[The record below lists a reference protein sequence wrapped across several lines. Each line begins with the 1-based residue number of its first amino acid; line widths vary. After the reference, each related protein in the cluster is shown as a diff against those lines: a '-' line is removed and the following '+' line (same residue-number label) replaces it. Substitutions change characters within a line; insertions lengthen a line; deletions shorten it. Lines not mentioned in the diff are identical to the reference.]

1 MQPFEPFAPTYAAA
15 RARFRSL
22 CDRAGLALREVPHPL
37 AGREGEALALDVACA
52 GSDPEQARS
61 VLLISSGCHGVEGFC
76 GSGIQ
81 CALLAHRRWHEQAEA
96 AGVAVVYLH
105 ALNPWG
111 FSMERRVTHENVD
124 LNRNFLDFTQ
134 ALPRNVAYDRIARWL
149 VPRRWPAPLA
159 TAALLAY
166 VARHGRRALQQAL
179 SSGQSQHPNGLF
191 YSGAAPSWSHCAV
204 REVVR
209 EYGRRCARL
218 AWIDLHSG
226 LGPRGRGEPILAC
239 NPDPVTIA
247 RARRWWGEQVRLTE
261 DGSSLSARLTGTMW
275 HVAAGECPQ
284 AEFTG
289 IALEFGTRSAWR
301 VLQALRADHWLASY
315 GATAGAATRQR
326 IRRRMRAAFFVERDD
341 WKAAVVAQGRQAV
354 LRAVKG
360 LAEP

>member
-1 MQPFEPFAPTYAAA
+1 MQPFEHFAPTYAAA
-15 RARFRSL
+15 RARFLGL
-22 CDRAGLALREVPHPL
+22 CEHAGLALREVPHPL
-37 AGREGEALALDVACA
+37 TGRDGEALALDVARA
-52 GSDPEQARS
+52 GPGPEEARS

-81 CALLAHRRWHEQAEA
+81 CALLADPRWHEEAGA
-96 AGVAVVYLH
+96 AGIAVVYLH

-124 LNRNFLDFTQ
+124 LNRNFLDFAQ
-134 ALPRNVAYDRIARWL
+134 PLPRNAAYDGIARWL

-159 TAALLAY
+159 TAALFAY
-166 VARHGRRALQQAL
+166 AARRGRRSLQQAL
-179 SSGQSQHPNGLF
+179 SGGQSQHPSGMF
-191 YSGAAPSWSHCAV
+191 YSGAAPSWSHRVV

-209 EYGRRCARL
+209 EHGRRCARL

-226 LGPRGRGEPILAC
+226 LGRRGRGEPILAC

-247 RARRWWGEQVRLTE
+247 RARRWWGEKVRLTE
-261 DGSSLSARLTGTMW
+261 DGTSVSARLSGTMW
-275 HVAAGECPQ
+275 HVAADECPQ

-289 IALEFGTRSAWR
+289 IALEFGTRSAWH
-301 VLQALRADHWLASY
+301 VLQALRADHFLAAY
-315 GATAGAATRQR
+315 GGAAGAAARQR

-354 LRAVKG
+354 LQAVKG
-360 LAEP
+360 LAS